1 MSRVPGGIT
10 LLRELNRESSP
21 KKVTRYHHRFYP
33 LERKV
38 RADGHVLF
46 YGKLYSTGDSH
57 LGRKVYISYFED
69 TVTIKDLSGQV
80 VSLHE
85 SIQNTKRR
93 VSTFP
98 EHFGPWKRA
107 LDYNSYY
114 RETARN
120 FGIEVEGFVLSIL
133 NKKRGL
139 IDSSSIH
146 RLFKLA
152 KKHTRDIFLGLCS
165 EQVSKGEYRLKPLVA
180 MLEWLDG

>member
-1 MSRVPGGIT
+1 MARVREQKHTHIPFDEALDR
-10 LLRELNRESSP
+10 LLRI
-21 KKVTRYHHRFYP
+21 
-33 LERKV
+33 
-38 RADGHVLF
+38 RA
-46 YGKLYSTGDSH
+46 
-57 LGRKVYISYFED
+57 
-69 TVTIKDLSGQV
+69 IKDLSGQV

-114 RETARN
+114 RETARH
-120 FGIEVEGFVLSIL
+120 FGIEVEGFVLGIL

-152 KKHTRDIFLGLCS
+152 KKHTRDIFLGLCL
-165 EQVSKGEYRLKPLVA
+165 EQTSKGDFRLKPLVA